1 MRFFFWICILLFLG
15 LAMLTP
21 AQSQDQNNNPAAALR
36 EQLKP
41 GVYLLSDEQDH
52 AAYGLYLAGRRDKKY
67 VYLVSLNTLS
77 VGTFGKLQ
85 LAELDA
91 GNKTKAFE
99 ADKVESEQRSDAPIM
114 VYQVKRSPKDL
125 TPITR
130 FSDPAQAAG
139 QQFYTLALAGS
150 EATAVPV
157 SIELEGE
164 DFRVNGPLE
173 NFHPGQPVF
182 SDKGE
187 ILGLIT
193 ARDAGGAYQTVSI
206 AAVLDYTVKALSG
219 EDLYPTWKELYPS
232 QYAIEKVMASAAVL
246 ETRLPGTGFF
256 IGRDKDSTGYL
267 LTANHVI
274 ANDAESEFSVT
285 FYQDQDNSYDGSVLA
300 NSPNIDLDLAIIT
313 VPKCPAYTVPV
324 TFWRPKDL
332 GKLESG
338 TSALAVANVGWT
350 KDRNAQYGYFES
362 KTGDAIKVSDPFVYT
377 TLPVQSG
384 YSGGPI
390 FNENGEV
397 VSIALRAETTVI
409 EMEGD
414 SDETAASLKA
424 TATTHNRAILKYLDE
439 QLGKVDFIDQWQ
451 FLVRPTFW
459 QKNRLWMLSG
469 GAAAA
474 ATTTALL
481 LKKTPPPADLP
492 GIDVIGLPG
501 NGGQ

>member
-1 MRFFFWICILLFLG
+1 MRFVFWICILLFLG
-15 LAMLTP
+15 TAIFSP
-21 AQSQDQNNNPAAALR
+21 VQPQDKGVDPGAALR

-41 GVYLLSDEQDH
+41 GVFLLSDEQDH
-52 AAYGLYLAGRRDKKY
+52 AAYGLYMAGRRDKKY
-67 VYLVSLNTLS
+67 VYLVSLNNLS

-85 LAELDA
+85 LADINA
-91 GNKTKAFE
+91 ANKTKSFE
-99 ADKVESEQRSDAPIM
+99 ADKVESESRSDVPIA
-114 VYQVKRSPKDL
+114 VYQVKRSPGDL
-125 TPITR
+125 VPITR
-130 FSDPAQAAG
+130 FSDPAKATG
-139 QQFYTLALAGS
+139 QQFYTLALTGNA
-150 EATAVPV
+150 ATAVPLD
-157 SIELEGE
+157 ITLEGE
-164 DFRVNGPLE
+164 NFQVSGTLD

-187 ILGLIT
+187 IFGLIT
-193 ARDAGGAYQTVSI
+193 SRNAGGYRTISI
-206 AAVLDYTVKALSG
+206 AAVIDYTVKALSG

-274 ANDAESEFSVT
+274 ANDTEDEFPIT
-285 FYQDQDNSYDGSVLA
+285 FYQDQDNSFDGKVLA
-300 NSPNIDLDLAIIT
+300 NSQNVDLDLAIVT

-332 GKLESG
+332 GNLESG
-338 TSALAVANVGWT
+338 TAALAVANVGWT

-409 EMEGD
+409 ELEGD
-414 SDETAASLKA
+414 SDENAASLKA

-439 QLGKVDFIDQWQ
+439 QLGKVDFLDQWQ

-459 QKNRLWMLSG
+459 QKNRLWILSG
-469 GAAAA
+469 GAATA
-474 ATTTALL
+474 ATTAALL

>member
-1 MRFFFWICILLFLG
+1 MRFVFWICILLFLG
-15 LAMLTP
+15 TAIFSP
-21 AQSQDQNNNPAAALR
+21 VQPQDKGVDPGAALR

-41 GVYLLSDEQDH
+41 GVFLLSDEQDH
-52 AAYGLYLAGRRDKKY
+52 AAYGLYMAGRRDKKY
-67 VYLVSLNTLS
+67 VYLVSLNNLS

-85 LAELDA
+85 LADINA
-91 GNKTKAFE
+91 ANKTKSFE
-99 ADKVESEQRSDAPIM
+99 ADKVESESRSDVPIA
-114 VYQVKRSPKDL
+114 VYQVKRSPGDL
-125 TPITR
+125 VPITR
-130 FSDPAQAAG
+130 FSDPAKATG
-139 QQFYTLALAGS
+139 QQFYTLALTGNAV
-150 EATAVPV
+150 TAVPV
-157 SIELEGE
+157 DITLEGE
-164 DFRVNGPLE
+164 NFQVSGTLD

-187 ILGLIT
+187 IFGLIT
-193 ARDAGGAYQTVSI
+193 SRNAGGYRTISI
-206 AAVLDYTVKALSG
+206 AAVIDYTVKALSG

-274 ANDAESEFSVT
+274 ANDTEDEFPIT
-285 FYQDQDNSYDGSVLA
+285 FYQDQDNSFDGKVLA
-300 NSPNIDLDLAIIT
+300 NSQNVDLDLAIVT

-332 GKLESG
+332 GNLESG
-338 TSALAVANVGWT
+338 TAALAVANVGWT

-409 EMEGD
+409 ELEGD
-414 SDETAASLKA
+414 SDENAASLKA

-439 QLGKVDFIDQWQ
+439 QLGKVDFLDQWQ

-459 QKNRLWMLSG
+459 QKNRLWILSG
-469 GAAAA
+469 GAATA
-474 ATTTALL
+474 ATTAALL

>member
-1 MRFFFWICILLFLG
+1 MRFVFWICILLFLG
-15 LAMLTP
+15 TAIFSP
-21 AQSQDQNNNPAAALR
+21 VQPQDKGVDPGAALR

-41 GVYLLSDEQDH
+41 GVFLLSDEQDH
-52 AAYGLYLAGRRDKKY
+52 AAYGLYMAGRRDKKY
-67 VYLVSLNTLS
+67 VYLVSLNNLS

-85 LAELDA
+85 LADINA
-91 GNKTKAFE
+91 ANKTKSFE
-99 ADKVESEQRSDAPIM
+99 ADKVESESRSDAPIA
-114 VYQVKRSPKDL
+114 VYQVKRSPGDL
-125 TPITR
+125 VPITR
-130 FSDPAQAAG
+130 FSDPAKATG
-139 QQFYTLALAGS
+139 QQFYTLALTGNA
-150 EATAVPV
+150 ATAVPLD
-157 SIELEGE
+157 ITLEGE
-164 DFRVNGPLE
+164 NFQVSGTLD

-187 ILGLIT
+187 IFGLIT
-193 ARDAGGAYQTVSI
+193 SRNAGGYQTVSI
-206 AAVLDYTVKALSG
+206 AAVIDYTVKALSG

-274 ANDAESEFSVT
+274 ANDTEDEFPIT
-285 FYQDQDNSYDGSVLA
+285 FYQDQDNSFDGKVLA
-300 NSPNIDLDLAIIT
+300 NSQNVDLDLAIVT

-332 GKLESG
+332 GSLESG

-350 KDRNAQYGYFES
+350 KDRNADYGYFES

-409 EMEGD
+409 ELEGD
-414 SDETAASLKA
+414 SDENAASLKA

-439 QLGKVDFIDQWQ
+439 QLDKVDFLDQWQ

-459 QKNRLWMLSG
+459 QKNRLWILSG
-469 GAAAA
+469 GAATA
-474 ATTTALL
+474 ATTAALL

>member
-1 MRFFFWICILLFLG
+1 MRFVFWICILLFLG
-15 LAMLTP
+15 TAIFSP
-21 AQSQDQNNNPAAALR
+21 VQPQDKGVDPGAALR

-41 GVYLLSDEQDH
+41 GVFLLSDEQDH
-52 AAYGLYLAGRRDKKY
+52 AAYGLYMAGRRDKKY
-67 VYLVSLNTLS
+67 VYLVSLNNLS

-85 LAELDA
+85 LADINA
-91 GNKTKAFE
+91 ANKTKSFE
-99 ADKVESEQRSDAPIM
+99 ADKVESESRSDVPIA
-114 VYQVKRSPKDL
+114 VYQVKRSPGDL
-125 TPITR
+125 VPITR
-130 FSDPAQAAG
+130 FSDPAKATG
-139 QQFYTLALAGS
+139 QQFYTLALTGNA
-150 EATAVPV
+150 ATAVPLD
-157 SIELEGE
+157 ITLEGE
-164 DFRVNGPLE
+164 NFQVSGTLD

-187 ILGLIT
+187 IFGLIT
-193 ARDAGGAYQTVSI
+193 SRNAGGYQTVSI
-206 AAVLDYTVKALSG
+206 AAVIDYTVKALSG

-274 ANDAESEFSVT
+274 ANDTEDEFPIT
-285 FYQDQDNSYDGSVLA
+285 FYQDQDNSFDGKVLA
-300 NSPNIDLDLAIIT
+300 NSQNVDLDLAIVT

-332 GKLESG
+332 GSLESG

-350 KDRNAQYGYFES
+350 KDRNADYGYFES

-409 EMEGD
+409 ELEGD
-414 SDETAASLKA
+414 SDENAASLKA

-439 QLGKVDFIDQWQ
+439 QLGKVDFLDQWQ

-459 QKNRLWMLSG
+459 QKNRLWILSG
-469 GAAAA
+469 GAATA
-474 ATTTALL
+474 ATTAALL

>member
-1 MRFFFWICILLFLG
+1 MRFVFWICILLFLG
-15 LAMLTP
+15 TAIFSP
-21 AQSQDQNNNPAAALR
+21 VQPQDKGVDPGAALR

-41 GVYLLSDEQDH
+41 GVFLLSDEQDH
-52 AAYGLYLAGRRDKKY
+52 AAYGLYMAGRRDKKY
-67 VYLVSLNTLS
+67 VYLVSLNNLS

-85 LAELDA
+85 LADINA
-91 GNKTKAFE
+91 ANKTKSFE
-99 ADKVESEQRSDAPIM
+99 ADKVESESRSDAPIA
-114 VYQVKRSPKDL
+114 VYQVKRSPGDL
-125 TPITR
+125 VPITR
-130 FSDPAQAAG
+130 FSDPAKATG
-139 QQFYTLALAGS
+139 QQFYTLALTGNAV
-150 EATAVPV
+150 TAVPV
-157 SIELEGE
+157 DITLEGE
-164 DFRVNGPLE
+164 NFQVSGTLD

-187 ILGLIT
+187 IFGLIT
-193 ARDAGGAYQTVSI
+193 SRNAGGYRTISI
-206 AAVLDYTVKALSG
+206 AAVIDYTVKALSG
-219 EDLYPTWKELYPS
+219 EDLYPPWKELYPS

-274 ANDAESEFSVT
+274 ANDTEDEFPIT
-285 FYQDQDNSYDGSVLA
+285 FYQDQDNSFDGKVLA
-300 NSPNIDLDLAIIT
+300 NSQNVDLDLAIVT

-332 GKLESG
+332 GSLESG

-350 KDRNAQYGYFES
+350 KDRNADYGYFES

-409 EMEGD
+409 ELEGD
-414 SDETAASLKA
+414 SDENAASLKA

-439 QLGKVDFIDQWQ
+439 QLGKVDFLDQWQ

-459 QKNRLWMLSG
+459 QKNRLWILSG
-469 GAAAA
+469 GAATA
-474 ATTTALL
+474 ATTAALL

>member
-1 MRFFFWICILLFLG
+1 MRFVFWICILLFLG
-15 LAMLTP
+15 TAIFSP
-21 AQSQDQNNNPAAALR
+21 VQPQDKGVDPGAALR

-41 GVYLLSDEQDH
+41 GVFLLSDEQDH
-52 AAYGLYLAGRRDKKY
+52 AAYGLYMAGRRDKKY
-67 VYLVSLNTLS
+67 VYLVSLNNLS

-85 LAELDA
+85 LADINA
-91 GNKTKAFE
+91 ANKTKSFE
-99 ADKVESEQRSDAPIM
+99 ADKVESESRSDVPIA
-114 VYQVKRSPKDL
+114 VYQVKRSPGDL
-125 TPITR
+125 VPITR
-130 FSDPAQAAG
+130 FSDPAKATG
-139 QQFYTLALAGS
+139 QQFYTLALTGNA
-150 EATAVPV
+150 ATAVPLD
-157 SIELEGE
+157 ITLEGE
-164 DFRVNGPLE
+164 NFQVSGTLD

-187 ILGLIT
+187 IFGLIT
-193 ARDAGGAYQTVSI
+193 SRNAGGYQTVSI
-206 AAVLDYTVKALSG
+206 AAVIDYTVKALSG

-274 ANDAESEFSVT
+274 ANDTEDEFPIT
-285 FYQDQDNSYDGSVLA
+285 FYQDQDNSFDGKVLA
-300 NSPNIDLDLAIIT
+300 NSQNVDLDLAIVT

-332 GKLESG
+332 GSLESG

-409 EMEGD
+409 ELEGD
-414 SDETAASLKA
+414 SDENAASLKA

-439 QLGKVDFIDQWQ
+439 QLGKVDFLDQWQ

-459 QKNRLWMLSG
+459 QKNRLWILSG
-469 GAAAA
+469 GAATA
-474 ATTTALL
+474 ATTAALL

>member
-1 MRFFFWICILLFLG
+1 MRFVFWICILLFLG
-15 LAMLTP
+15 TAIFSP
-21 AQSQDQNNNPAAALR
+21 VQPQDKGVDPGAALR

-41 GVYLLSDEQDH
+41 GVFLLSDEQDH
-52 AAYGLYLAGRRDKKY
+52 AAYGLYMAGRRDKKY
-67 VYLVSLNTLS
+67 VYLVSLNNLS

-85 LAELDA
+85 LADINA
-91 GNKTKAFE
+91 ANKTKSFE
-99 ADKVESEQRSDAPIM
+99 ADKVESESRSDAPIA
-114 VYQVKRSPKDL
+114 VYQVKRSPGDL
-125 TPITR
+125 VPITR
-130 FSDPAQAAG
+130 FSDPAKATG
-139 QQFYTLALAGS
+139 QQFYTLALTGNAV
-150 EATAVPV
+150 TAVPV
-157 SIELEGE
+157 DITLEGE
-164 DFRVNGPLE
+164 NFQVSGTLD

-187 ILGLIT
+187 IFGLIT
-193 ARDAGGAYQTVSI
+193 SRNAGGYQTISI
-206 AAVLDYTVKALSG
+206 AAVIDYTVKALSG

-274 ANDAESEFSVT
+274 ANDTEDEFPVT
-285 FYQDQDNSYDGSVLA
+285 FYQDQDNSFDGKVLA
-300 NSPNIDLDLAIIT
+300 NSQNVDLDLAIVT

-332 GKLESG
+332 GSLESG

-409 EMEGD
+409 ELEGD
-414 SDETAASLKA
+414 SDENAASLKA

-439 QLGKVDFIDQWQ
+439 QLGKVDFLDQWQ

-459 QKNRLWMLSG
+459 QKNRLWILSG
-469 GAAAA
+469 GAATA
-474 ATTTALL
+474 ATTAALL

>member
-1 MRFFFWICILLFLG
+1 MRFVFWICILLFLG
-15 LAMLTP
+15 TAIFSP
-21 AQSQDQNNNPAAALR
+21 VQPQDKGVDPGAALR

-41 GVYLLSDEQDH
+41 GVFLLSDEQDH
-52 AAYGLYLAGRRDKKY
+52 AAYGLYMAGRRDKKY
-67 VYLVSLNTLS
+67 VYLVSLNNLS

-85 LAELDA
+85 LADINA
-91 GNKTKAFE
+91 ANKTKSFE
-99 ADKVESEQRSDAPIM
+99 ADKVESESRSDAPIA
-114 VYQVKRSPKDL
+114 VYQVKRSPGDL
-125 TPITR
+125 VPITR
-130 FSDPAQAAG
+130 FSDPAKATG
-139 QQFYTLALAGS
+139 QQFYTLALTGNAV
-150 EATAVPV
+150 TAVPV
-157 SIELEGE
+157 DITLEGE
-164 DFRVNGPLE
+164 NFQVSGTLD

-187 ILGLIT
+187 IFGLIT
-193 ARDAGGAYQTVSI
+193 SRNAGGYRTISI
-206 AAVLDYTVKALSG
+206 AAVIDYTVKALSG

-274 ANDAESEFSVT
+274 ANDTEDEFPIT
-285 FYQDQDNSYDGSVLA
+285 FYQDQDNSFDGKVLA
-300 NSPNIDLDLAIIT
+300 NSQNVDLDLAIVT

-332 GKLESG
+332 GNLESG
-338 TSALAVANVGWT
+338 TAALAVANVGWT

-409 EMEGD
+409 ELEGD
-414 SDETAASLKA
+414 SDENAASLKA

-439 QLGKVDFIDQWQ
+439 QLGKVDFLDQWQ

-459 QKNRLWMLSG
+459 QKNRLWILSG
-469 GAAAA
+469 GAATA
-474 ATTTALL
+474 ATTAALL

>member
-1 MRFFFWICILLFLG
+1 MRFVFWICILLFLG
-15 LAMLTP
+15 TAIFSP
-21 AQSQDQNNNPAAALR
+21 VQPQDKGVDPGAALR

-41 GVYLLSDEQDH
+41 GVFLLSDEQDH
-52 AAYGLYLAGRRDKKY
+52 AAYGLYMAGRRDKKY
-67 VYLVSLNTLS
+67 VYLVSLNNLS

-85 LAELDA
+85 LADINA
-91 GNKTKAFE
+91 ANKTKSFE
-99 ADKVESEQRSDAPIM
+99 ADKVESESRSDVPIA
-114 VYQVKRSPKDL
+114 VYQVKRSPGDL
-125 TPITR
+125 VPITR
-130 FSDPAQAAG
+130 FSDPAKATG
-139 QQFYTLALAGS
+139 QQFYTLALTGNAV
-150 EATAVPV
+150 TAVPV
-157 SIELEGE
+157 DITLEGE
-164 DFRVNGPLE
+164 NFQVSGTLD

-187 ILGLIT
+187 IFGLIT
-193 ARDAGGAYQTVSI
+193 SRNAGGYRTISI
-206 AAVLDYTVKALSG
+206 AAVIDYTVKALSG

-274 ANDAESEFSVT
+274 ANDTEDEFPIT
-285 FYQDQDNSYDGSVLA
+285 FYQDQDNSFDGKVLA
-300 NSPNIDLDLAIIT
+300 NSQNVDLDLAIVT

-332 GKLESG
+332 GSLESG

-350 KDRNAQYGYFES
+350 KDRNADYGYFES

-409 EMEGD
+409 ELEGD
-414 SDETAASLKA
+414 SDENAASLKA

-439 QLGKVDFIDQWQ
+439 QLGKVDFLDQWQ

-459 QKNRLWMLSG
+459 QKNRLWILSG
-469 GAAAA
+469 GAATA
-474 ATTTALL
+474 ATTAALL

>member
-1 MRFFFWICILLFLG
+1 MRFVFWICILLFLG
-15 LAMLTP
+15 TAIFSP
-21 AQSQDQNNNPAAALR
+21 VQPQDKGVDPGAALR

-41 GVYLLSDEQDH
+41 GVFLLSDEQDH
-52 AAYGLYLAGRRDKKY
+52 AAYGLYMAGRRDKKY
-67 VYLVSLNTLS
+67 VYLVSLNNLS

-85 LAELDA
+85 LADINA
-91 GNKTKAFE
+91 ANKTKSFE
-99 ADKVESEQRSDAPIM
+99 ADKVESESRSDAPIA
-114 VYQVKRSPKDL
+114 VYQVKRSPGDL
-125 TPITR
+125 VPITR
-130 FSDPAQAAG
+130 FSDPAKATG
-139 QQFYTLALAGS
+139 QQFYTLALTGNAV
-150 EATAVPV
+150 TAVPV
-157 SIELEGE
+157 DITLEGE
-164 DFRVNGPLE
+164 NFQVSGTLD

-187 ILGLIT
+187 IFGLIT
-193 ARDAGGAYQTVSI
+193 SRNAGGYQTISI
-206 AAVLDYTVKALSG
+206 AAVIDYTVKALSG

-274 ANDAESEFSVT
+274 ANDTEDEFPIT
-285 FYQDQDNSYDGSVLA
+285 FYQDQDNSFDGKVLA
-300 NSPNIDLDLAIIT
+300 NSQNVDLDLAIVT

-332 GKLESG
+332 GNLESG
-338 TSALAVANVGWT
+338 TAALAVANVGWT

-409 EMEGD
+409 ELEGD
-414 SDETAASLKA
+414 SDENAASLKA

-439 QLGKVDFIDQWQ
+439 QLGKVDFLDQWQ

-459 QKNRLWMLSG
+459 QKNRLWILSG
-469 GAAAA
+469 GAATA
-474 ATTTALL
+474 ATTAALL

>member
-1 MRFFFWICILLFLG
+1 MRFVFWICILLFLG
-15 LAMLTP
+15 TAIFSP
-21 AQSQDQNNNPAAALR
+21 VQPQDKGVDPGAALR

-41 GVYLLSDEQDH
+41 GVFLLSDEQDH
-52 AAYGLYLAGRRDKKY
+52 AAYGLYMAGRRDKKY
-67 VYLVSLNTLS
+67 VYLVSLNNLS

-85 LAELDA
+85 LADINA
-91 GNKTKAFE
+91 ANKTKSFE
-99 ADKVESEQRSDAPIM
+99 ADKVESESRSDAPIA
-114 VYQVKRSPKDL
+114 VYQVKRSPGDL
-125 TPITR
+125 VPITR
-130 FSDPAQAAG
+130 FSDPAKATG
-139 QQFYTLALAGS
+139 QQFYTLALTGNAV
-150 EATAVPV
+150 TAVPV
-157 SIELEGE
+157 DITLEGE
-164 DFRVNGPLE
+164 NFQVSGTLD

-187 ILGLIT
+187 IFGLIT
-193 ARDAGGAYQTVSI
+193 SRNAGGYQTVSI
-206 AAVLDYTVKALSG
+206 AAVIDYTVKALSG

-274 ANDAESEFSVT
+274 ANDTEDEFPIT
-285 FYQDQDNSYDGSVLA
+285 FYQDQDNSFDGKVLA
-300 NSPNIDLDLAIIT
+300 NSQNVDLDLAIVT

-332 GKLESG
+332 GSLESG

-409 EMEGD
+409 ELEGD
-414 SDETAASLKA
+414 SDENAASLKA

-439 QLGKVDFIDQWQ
+439 QLGKVDFLDQWQ

-459 QKNRLWMLSG
+459 QKNRLWILSG
-469 GAAAA
+469 GAATA
-474 ATTTALL
+474 ATTAALL

>member
-1 MRFFFWICILLFLG
+1 MRFVFWICILLFLG
-15 LAMLTP
+15 TAIFSP
-21 AQSQDQNNNPAAALR
+21 VQPQDKGVDPGAALR

-41 GVYLLSDEQDH
+41 GVFLLSDEQDH
-52 AAYGLYLAGRRDKKY
+52 AAYGLYMAGRRDKKY
-67 VYLVSLNTLS
+67 VYLVSLNNLS

-85 LAELDA
+85 LADINA
-91 GNKTKAFE
+91 ANKTKSFE
-99 ADKVESEQRSDAPIM
+99 ADKVESESRSDAPIA
-114 VYQVKRSPKDL
+114 VYQVKRSPGDL
-125 TPITR
+125 VPITR
-130 FSDPAQAAG
+130 FSDPAKATG
-139 QQFYTLALAGS
+139 QQFYTLALTGNAV
-150 EATAVPV
+150 TAVPV
-157 SIELEGE
+157 DITLEGE
-164 DFRVNGPLE
+164 NFQVSGTLD

-187 ILGLIT
+187 IFGLIT
-193 ARDAGGAYQTVSI
+193 SRNAGGYQTVSI
-206 AAVLDYTVKALSG
+206 AAVIDYTVKALSG

-274 ANDAESEFSVT
+274 ANDTEDEFPIT
-285 FYQDQDNSYDGSVLA
+285 FYQDQDNSFDGKVLA
-300 NSPNIDLDLAIIT
+300 NSQNVDLDLAIVT

-332 GKLESG
+332 GNLESG
-338 TSALAVANVGWT
+338 TAALAVANVGWT

-409 EMEGD
+409 ELEGD
-414 SDETAASLKA
+414 SDENAASLKA

-439 QLGKVDFIDQWQ
+439 QLGKVDFLDQWQ

-459 QKNRLWMLSG
+459 QKNRLWILSG
-469 GAAAA
+469 GAATA
-474 ATTTALL
+474 ATTAALL

>member
-1 MRFFFWICILLFLG
+1 MRFVFWICILLFLG
-15 LAMLTP
+15 TAIFSP
-21 AQSQDQNNNPAAALR
+21 VQPQDKGVDPGAALR

-41 GVYLLSDEQDH
+41 GVFLLSDEQDH
-52 AAYGLYLAGRRDKKY
+52 AAYGLYMAGRRDKKY
-67 VYLVSLNTLS
+67 VYLVSLNNLS

-85 LAELDA
+85 LADINA
-91 GNKTKAFE
+91 ANKTKSFE
-99 ADKVESEQRSDAPIM
+99 ADKVESESRSDVPIA
-114 VYQVKRSPKDL
+114 VYQVKRSPGDL
-125 TPITR
+125 VPITR
-130 FSDPAQAAG
+130 FSDPAKATG
-139 QQFYTLALAGS
+139 QQFYTLALTGNA
-150 EATAVPV
+150 ATAVPLD
-157 SIELEGE
+157 ITLEGE
-164 DFRVNGPLE
+164 NFQVSGTLD

-187 ILGLIT
+187 IFGLIT
-193 ARDAGGAYQTVSI
+193 SRNAGGYQTVSI
-206 AAVLDYTVKALSG
+206 AAVIDYTVKALSG

-274 ANDAESEFSVT
+274 ANDTEDEFPIT
-285 FYQDQDNSYDGSVLA
+285 FYQDQDNSFDGKVLA
-300 NSPNIDLDLAIIT
+300 NSQNVDLDLAIVT

-332 GKLESG
+332 GNLESG
-338 TSALAVANVGWT
+338 TAALAVANVGWT

-409 EMEGD
+409 ELEGD
-414 SDETAASLKA
+414 SDENAASLKA

-439 QLGKVDFIDQWQ
+439 QLGKVDFLDQWQ

-459 QKNRLWMLSG
+459 QKNRLWILSG
-469 GAAAA
+469 GAATA
-474 ATTTALL
+474 ATTAALL

>member
-1 MRFFFWICILLFLG
+1 MI
-15 LAMLTP
+15 
-21 AQSQDQNNNPAAALR
+21 
-36 EQLKP
+36 
-41 GVYLLSDEQDH
+41 
-52 AAYGLYLAGRRDKKY
+52 
-67 VYLVSLNTLS
+67 
-77 VGTFGKLQ
+77 
-85 LAELDA
+85 
-91 GNKTKAFE
+91 
-99 ADKVESEQRSDAPIM
+99 
-114 VYQVKRSPKDL
+114 
-125 TPITR
+125 
-130 FSDPAQAAG
+130 
-139 QQFYTLALAGS
+139 
-150 EATAVPV
+150 
-157 SIELEGE
+157 
-164 DFRVNGPLE
+164 
-173 NFHPGQPVF
+173 
-182 SDKGE
+182 
-187 ILGLIT
+187 
-193 ARDAGGAYQTVSI
+193 
-206 AAVLDYTVKALSG
+206 DYTVKALSG

-274 ANDAESEFSVT
+274 ANDTEDEFPIT
-285 FYQDQDNSYDGSVLA
+285 FYQDQDNSFDGKVLA
-300 NSPNIDLDLAIIT
+300 NSQNVDLDLAIVT

-332 GKLESG
+332 GSLESG

-350 KDRNAQYGYFES
+350 KDRNADYGYFES

-409 EMEGD
+409 ELEGD
-414 SDETAASLKA
+414 SDENAASLKA

-439 QLGKVDFIDQWQ
+439 QLGKVDFLDQWQ

-459 QKNRLWMLSG
+459 QKNRLWILSG
-469 GAAAA
+469 GAATA
-474 ATTTALL
+474 ATTAALL

>member
-1 MRFFFWICILLFLG
+1 MRFVFWICILLFLG
-15 LAMLTP
+15 TAIFSP
-21 AQSQDQNNNPAAALR
+21 VQPQDKGVDPGAALR

-41 GVYLLSDEQDH
+41 GVFLLSDEQDH
-52 AAYGLYLAGRRDKKY
+52 AAYGLYMAGRRDKKY
-67 VYLVSLNTLS
+67 VYLVSLNNLS

-85 LAELDA
+85 LADINA
-91 GNKTKAFE
+91 ANKTKSFE
-99 ADKVESEQRSDAPIM
+99 ADKVESESRSDVPIA
-114 VYQVKRSPKDL
+114 VYQVKRSPGDL
-125 TPITR
+125 VPITR
-130 FSDPAQAAG
+130 FSDPAKATG
-139 QQFYTLALAGS
+139 QQFYTLALTGNAV
-150 EATAVPV
+150 TAVPLD
-157 SIELEGE
+157 ITLEGE
-164 DFRVNGPLE
+164 NFQVSGTLD

-187 ILGLIT
+187 IFGLIT
-193 ARDAGGAYQTVSI
+193 SRNAGGYQTVSI
-206 AAVLDYTVKALSG
+206 AAVIDYTVKALSG

-274 ANDAESEFSVT
+274 ANDTEDEFPIT
-285 FYQDQDNSYDGSVLA
+285 FYQDQDNSFDGKVLA
-300 NSPNIDLDLAIIT
+300 NSQNVDLDLAIVT

-332 GKLESG
+332 GNLESG
-338 TSALAVANVGWT
+338 TAALAVANVGWT

-409 EMEGD
+409 ELEGD
-414 SDETAASLKA
+414 SDENAASLKA

-439 QLGKVDFIDQWQ
+439 QLGKVDFLDQWQ

-459 QKNRLWMLSG
+459 QKNRLWILSG
-469 GAAAA
+469 GAATA
-474 ATTTALL
+474 ATTAALL

>member
-1 MRFFFWICILLFLG
+1 MRFVFWICILLFLG
-15 LAMLTP
+15 TAIFSP
-21 AQSQDQNNNPAAALR
+21 VQPQDKGVDPGAALR

-41 GVYLLSDEQDH
+41 GVFLLSDEQDH
-52 AAYGLYLAGRRDKKY
+52 AAYGLYMAGRRDKKY
-67 VYLVSLNTLS
+67 VYLVSLNNLS

-85 LAELDA
+85 LADINA
-91 GNKTKAFE
+91 ANKTKSFE
-99 ADKVESEQRSDAPIM
+99 ADKVESESRSDVPIA
-114 VYQVKRSPKDL
+114 VYQVKRSPGDL
-125 TPITR
+125 VPITR
-130 FSDPAQAAG
+130 FSDPAKATG
-139 QQFYTLALAGS
+139 QQFYTLALTGNA
-150 EATAVPV
+150 ATAVPLD
-157 SIELEGE
+157 ITLEGE
-164 DFRVNGPLE
+164 NFQVSGTLD

-187 ILGLIT
+187 IFGLIT
-193 ARDAGGAYQTVSI
+193 SRNAGGYQTVSI
-206 AAVLDYTVKALSG
+206 AAVIDYTVKALSG

-274 ANDAESEFSVT
+274 ANDTEDEFPVT
-285 FYQDQDNSYDGSVLA
+285 FYQDQDNSFDGKVLA
-300 NSPNIDLDLAIIT
+300 NSQNVDLDLAIVT

-332 GKLESG
+332 GNLESG
-338 TSALAVANVGWT
+338 TAALAVANVGWT

-409 EMEGD
+409 ELEGD
-414 SDETAASLKA
+414 SDENAASLKA

-439 QLGKVDFIDQWQ
+439 QLGKVDFLDQWQ

-459 QKNRLWMLSG
+459 QKNRLWILSG
-469 GAAAA
+469 GAATA
-474 ATTTALL
+474 ATTAALL

>member
-1 MRFFFWICILLFLG
+1 MRFVFWICILLFLG
-15 LAMLTP
+15 TAIFSP
-21 AQSQDQNNNPAAALR
+21 VQPQDKGVDPGAALR

-41 GVYLLSDEQDH
+41 GVFLLSDEQDH
-52 AAYGLYLAGRRDKKY
+52 AAYGLYMAGRRDKKY
-67 VYLVSLNTLS
+67 VYLVSLNNLS

-85 LAELDA
+85 LADINA
-91 GNKTKAFE
+91 ANKTKSFE
-99 ADKVESEQRSDAPIM
+99 ADKVESESRSDAPIA
-114 VYQVKRSPKDL
+114 VYQVKRSPGDL
-125 TPITR
+125 VPITR
-130 FSDPAQAAG
+130 FSDPAKATG
-139 QQFYTLALAGS
+139 QQFYTLALTGNAV
-150 EATAVPV
+150 TAVPV
-157 SIELEGE
+157 DITLEGE
-164 DFRVNGPLE
+164 NFQVSGTLD

-187 ILGLIT
+187 IFGLIT
-193 ARDAGGAYQTVSI
+193 SRNAGGYRTISI
-206 AAVLDYTVKALSG
+206 AAVIDYTVKALSG

-274 ANDAESEFSVT
+274 ANDTEDEFPIT
-285 FYQDQDNSYDGSVLA
+285 FYQDQDNSFDGKVLA
-300 NSPNIDLDLAIIT
+300 NSQNVDLDLAIVT

-332 GKLESG
+332 GSLESG

-350 KDRNAQYGYFES
+350 KDRNADYGYFES

-409 EMEGD
+409 ELEGD
-414 SDETAASLKA
+414 SDENAASLKA

-439 QLGKVDFIDQWQ
+439 QLGKVDFLDQWQ

-459 QKNRLWMLSG
+459 QKNRLWILSG
-469 GAAAA
+469 GAATA
-474 ATTTALL
+474 ATTAALL

>member
-1 MRFFFWICILLFLG
+1 MRFVFWICILLFLG
-15 LAMLTP
+15 TAIFSP
-21 AQSQDQNNNPAAALR
+21 VQPQDKGVDPGAALR

-41 GVYLLSDEQDH
+41 GVFLLSDEQDH
-52 AAYGLYLAGRRDKKY
+52 AAYGLYMAGRRDKKY
-67 VYLVSLNTLS
+67 VYLVSLNNLS

-85 LAELDA
+85 LADINA
-91 GNKTKAFE
+91 ANKTKSFE
-99 ADKVESEQRSDAPIM
+99 ADKVESESRSDVPIA
-114 VYQVKRSPKDL
+114 VYQVKRSPGDL
-125 TPITR
+125 VPITR
-130 FSDPAQAAG
+130 FSDPAKATG
-139 QQFYTLALAGS
+139 QQFYTLALTGNA
-150 EATAVPV
+150 ATAVPLD
-157 SIELEGE
+157 ITLEGE
-164 DFRVNGPLE
+164 NFQVSGTLD

-187 ILGLIT
+187 IFGLIT
-193 ARDAGGAYQTVSI
+193 SRNAGGYRTISI
-206 AAVLDYTVKALSG
+206 AAVIDYTVKALSG

-274 ANDAESEFSVT
+274 ANDTEDEFPIT
-285 FYQDQDNSYDGSVLA
+285 FYQDQDNSFDGKVLA
-300 NSPNIDLDLAIIT
+300 NSQNVDLDLAIVT

-332 GKLESG
+332 GSLESG

-350 KDRNAQYGYFES
+350 KDRNADYGYFES

-409 EMEGD
+409 ELEGD
-414 SDETAASLKA
+414 SDENAASLKA

-439 QLGKVDFIDQWQ
+439 QLGKVDFLDQWQ

-459 QKNRLWMLSG
+459 QKNRLWILSG
-469 GAAAA
+469 GAATA
-474 ATTTALL
+474 ATTAALL

>member
-1 MRFFFWICILLFLG
+1 MTFVFWICILLFLG
-15 LAMLTP
+15 TAIFSP
-21 AQSQDQNNNPAAALR
+21 VQPQDKGVDPGAALR

-41 GVYLLSDEQDH
+41 GVFLLSDEQDH
-52 AAYGLYLAGRRDKKY
+52 AAYGLYMAGRRDKKY
-67 VYLVSLNTLS
+67 VYLVSLNNLS

-85 LAELDA
+85 LADINA
-91 GNKTKAFE
+91 ANKTKSFE
-99 ADKVESEQRSDAPIM
+99 ADKVESESRSDAPIA
-114 VYQVKRSPKDL
+114 VYQVKRSPGDL
-125 TPITR
+125 VPITR
-130 FSDPAQAAG
+130 FSDPAKATG
-139 QQFYTLALAGS
+139 QQFYTLALTGNA
-150 EATAVPV
+150 ATAVPLD
-157 SIELEGE
+157 ITLEGE
-164 DFRVNGPLE
+164 NFQVSGTLD

-187 ILGLIT
+187 IFGLIT
-193 ARDAGGAYQTVSI
+193 SRNAGGYQTVSI
-206 AAVLDYTVKALSG
+206 AAVIDYTVKALSG

-274 ANDAESEFSVT
+274 ANDTEDEFPIT
-285 FYQDQDNSYDGSVLA
+285 FYQDQDNSFDGKVLA
-300 NSPNIDLDLAIIT
+300 NSQNVDLDLAIVT

-332 GKLESG
+332 GNLESG
-338 TSALAVANVGWT
+338 TAALAVANVGWT

-409 EMEGD
+409 ELEGD
-414 SDETAASLKA
+414 SDENAASLKA

-439 QLGKVDFIDQWQ
+439 QLGKVDFLDQWQ

-459 QKNRLWMLSG
+459 QKNRLWILSG
-469 GAAAA
+469 GAATA
-474 ATTTALL
+474 ATTAALL

>member
-1 MRFFFWICILLFLG
+1 MRFVFWICILLFLG
-15 LAMLTP
+15 TAIFSP
-21 AQSQDQNNNPAAALR
+21 VQPQDKGVDPGAALR

-41 GVYLLSDEQDH
+41 GVFLLSDEQDH
-52 AAYGLYLAGRRDKKY
+52 AAYGLYMAGRRDKKY
-67 VYLVSLNTLS
+67 VYLVSLNNLS

-85 LAELDA
+85 LADINA
-91 GNKTKAFE
+91 ANKTKSFE
-99 ADKVESEQRSDAPIM
+99 ADKVESESRSDVPIA
-114 VYQVKRSPKDL
+114 VYQVKRSPGDL
-125 TPITR
+125 VPITR
-130 FSDPAQAAG
+130 FSDPAKATG
-139 QQFYTLALAGS
+139 QQFYTLALTGNAV
-150 EATAVPV
+150 TAVPV
-157 SIELEGE
+157 DITLEGE
-164 DFRVNGPLE
+164 NFQVSGTLD

-187 ILGLIT
+187 IFGLIT
-193 ARDAGGAYQTVSI
+193 SRNAGGYQTISI
-206 AAVLDYTVKALSG
+206 AAVIDYTVKALSG

-274 ANDAESEFSVT
+274 ANDTEDEFPIT
-285 FYQDQDNSYDGSVLA
+285 FYQDQDNSFDGKVLA
-300 NSPNIDLDLAIIT
+300 NSQNVDLDLAIVT

-332 GKLESG
+332 GSLESG

-350 KDRNAQYGYFES
+350 KDRNADYGYFES

-409 EMEGD
+409 ELEGD
-414 SDETAASLKA
+414 SDENAASLKA

-439 QLGKVDFIDQWQ
+439 QLGKVDFLDQWQ

-459 QKNRLWMLSG
+459 QKNRLWILSG
-469 GAAAA
+469 GAATA
-474 ATTTALL
+474 ATTAALL